1 MNLIISPD
9 SSRQFYTMLGY
20 AQFQKRLYFQPKKNC
35 KVIIFSIK
43 NNIFPIVQ
51 TYYIQYSDLIDH
63 YYHYLYFFITLN
75 QQTFTM
81 HTENHN
87 PLWTADRAI
96 LPYKRTQIIQK
107 NLKVALNKIK
117 TYSNQNQTLNE
128 QNIKIKIHI
137 KWFSLYSKR
146 CFGLQMRTN

>member
-1 MNLIISPD
+1 
-9 SSRQFYTMLGY
+9 
-20 AQFQKRLYFQPKKNC
+20 
-35 KVIIFSIK
+35 
-43 NNIFPIVQ
+43 
-51 TYYIQYSDLIDH
+51 
-63 YYHYLYFFITLN
+63 
-75 QQTFTM
+75 M

-128 QNIKIKIHI
+128 QNINIKIHI

>member
-1 MNLIISPD
+1 MLNSKSD
-9 SSRQFYTMLGY
+9 SIFN
-20 AQFQKRLYFQPKKNC
+20 QKENC

-75 QQTFTM
+75 QKTFTM

-128 QNIKIKIHI
+128 QNINIKIHI